1 MADRYDA
8 LIVGARAAGAATALL
23 LARAGARVLV
33 VERDAPGTDTLSTH
47 ALMRGGVMQLARWGL
62 LDRVIAAG
70 TPPVRDDALRLRRRA
85 DHGRDQAAPGDRR
98 ALQPAAHGARPDP
111 RRRRHRSRRHR
122 PLRRLVHGRAAR
134 RRRPGRR
141 ARSSAPPTAW
151 RRSRAGIVI
160 GADGRRSRVAR
171 AVAAPL
177 RHAGVHAA
185 ASVYAYVAGIADRG
199 NRWHYAPGAAAG
211 VIPTNDGLH
220 VVFASV
226 PPARFRAPMRG
237 DLAAGLA
244 RALAEVDAGLAA
256 EVAAGRLASRPLA
269 FAGEPGWLRAAHGPG
284 WALVGDAGYF
294 KDPITAH
301 GLTDALRDAELL
313 ATAVLAGTRPGARR
327 LRGDARRA
335 VAALVPRH
343 RRHRRPARRHGRA
356 PGAAPRAARG
366 DARRAGLARR
376 RRPAGRRLTLRSKH
390 AGAPGDIGAIPGGR
404 TLPASK
410 PNPGD
415 AR

>member
-70 TPPVRDDALRLRRRA
+70 TPPVRTTLFAYGAERTTVEIKPRQGIDALYSPRRTVLDPILAGAAIEAGATVRYEAWFMDVLRA
-85 DHGRDQAAPGDRR
+85 VDGRV
-98 ALQPAAHGARPDP
+98 HGA
-111 RRRRHRSRRHR
+111 
-122 PLRRLVHGRAAR
+122 LVRTADGL
-134 RRRPGRR
+134 
-141 ARSSAPPTAW
+141 APV
-151 RRSRAGIVI
+151 RAGIVI

-185 ASVYAYVAGIADRG
+185 ASVYAYVTGIEDRG

-211 VIPTNDGLH
+211 IIPTNDGLH

-226 PPARFRAPMRG
+226 PPARFRAPAGG

-256 EVAAGRLASRPLA
+256 EIAAGRLASRPLA

-313 ATAVLAGTRPGARR
+313 ATAVLAGTDRALARYEATR
-327 LRGDARRA
+327 DALSLPLFRA
-335 VAALVPRH
+335 TDAIAALPRDMAALQALH
-343 RRHRRPARRHGRA
+343 RELHEAMRA
-356 PGAAPRAARG
+356 EQDWLAAAA
-366 DARRAGLARR
+366 
-376 RRPAGRRLTLRSKH
+376 
-390 AGAPGDIGAIPGGR
+390 
-404 TLPASK
+404 LPA
-410 PNPGD
+410 
-415 AR
+415 AA